1 MSKVKINEIES
12 LTTTSPN
19 NGDLTITPNGT
30 GVFEVAGEDDSGI
43 LALNTATQSNKVKI
57 KPPSTAQDYTMVLPT
72 TDIDLSTNKILKV
85 DSITGSGS
93 TAVGQLAYTDLP
105 AQDGANLN
113 ASNVSTGTVNNARLP
128 SPLPASTGS
137 GFKLISTTTVPSG
150 SPVNGISWDLDSDSL
165 YKIISNNM
173 YFGYSWGGS
182 TTWSG
187 MDIYV
192 YRVSSPYQYSQS
204 MSYTGYKAG
213 TAELAQYAAGES
225 QAQSSYVAAYTKNI
239 YDGVSDVAQ
248 LVIELSTVNENSW
261 IYSKIRDRAHS
272 GVQESNFSELRSSID
287 DQQSGTKQFDRIR
300 LEPSG
305 SYFMYSSNL
314 SQPTEFRLYKYME
327 S

>member
-1 MSKVKINEIES
+1 
-12 LTTTSPN
+12 
-19 NGDLTITPNGT
+19 
-30 GVFEVAGEDDSGI
+30 
-43 LALNTATQSNKVKI
+43 
-57 KPPSTAQDYTMVLPT
+57 
-72 TDIDLSTNKILKV
+72 
-85 DSITGSGS
+85 
-93 TAVGQLAYTDLP
+93 
-105 AQDGANLN
+105 
-113 ASNVSTGTVNNARLP
+113 
-128 SPLPASTGS
+128 
-137 GFKLISTTTVPSG
+137 
-150 SPVNGISWDLDSDSL
+150 
-165 YKIISNNM
+165 M

>member
-12 LTTTSPN
+12 LTA

-30 GVFEVAGEDDSGI
+30 GVFEVAGEDDSGT
-43 LALNTATQSNKVKI
+43 LQLNTATQSNKVKI

-128 SPLPASTGS
+128 NPLPAGTGA
-137 GFKLISTTTVPSG
+137 GFKLISTTTVPIG
-150 SPVNGISWDLDSDSL
+150 SPVSNINWDLDNDSI

-173 YFGYSWGGS
+173 YFWYSYGTGTS
-182 TTWSG
+182 YSG
-187 MDIYV
+187 LDIYL
-192 YRVSSPYQYSQS
+192 YRSVPPYQYSQTLA
-204 MSYTGYKAG
+204 YTGYSAQFYDYG
-213 TAELAQYAAGES
+213 QYASSWNGS
-225 QAQSSYVAAYTKNI
+225 GVSYVDADTKSI
-239 YDGVSDVAQ
+239 YGGTSDVAQ
-248 LVIELSTVNENSW
+248 LVIELSTAYENSW
-261 IYSKIRDRAHS
+261 VYSKLRDRNHS
-272 GVQESNFSELRSSID
+272 GYTEQNFSELRISID
-287 DQQSGTKQFDRIR
+287 DTQSGTKEFNRLRI
-300 LEPSG
+300 EPNGYNFIHSPTNV
-305 SYFMYSSNL
+305 YN
-314 SQPTEFRLYKYME
+314 QPTEFRLYKYME

>member
-12 LTTTSPN
+12 LTA

-43 LALNTATQSNKVKI
+43 LQLNTATQANKVKI

-150 SPVNGISWDLDSDSL
+150 SPVNGITWDLDDDSL

-182 TTWSG
+182 TTWAG
-187 MDIYV
+187 MYIYM
-192 YRVSSPYQYSQS
+192 YRYSAPYQYAQS
-204 MSYTGYKAG
+204 LSYTGYKAG
-213 TAELAQYAAGES
+213 SSELAQYASGES
-225 QAQSSYVAAYTKNI
+225 QAASSQINAYTKNI
-239 YDGVSDVAQ
+239 YDGVSDVSQ
-248 LVIELSTVNENSW
+248 LVIELSTAYENSW
-261 IYSKIRDRAHS
+261 IYSKIRDRVHS
-272 GVQESNFSELRSSID
+272 GVKQSNFNELRASID
-287 DQQSGTKQFDRIR
+287 NNQSGTKQFNRIR

-305 SYFMYSSNL
+305 YYFIYSSTY